1 MFGCRHCSPRQ
12 TVAPQLLDD
21 LFGWCLTCG
30 SHSSFQ
36 LILTP
41 RLRQRHNLGVA
52 ICGRHPNMPLKEKAY
67 HFKLQSDSNSSVS
80 LSSWLW
86 LSSIFIIVCKFNSF
100 CGHPSCYL
108 LLHRD
113 FCRDVVLMDWSAK
126 LQMQCIYYRS
136 IMQSMYSYHLT
147 ATDNRQVYQGY
158 VLNFSCFPRF
168 SRERKTMQ
176 LFSIYYW

>member
-21 LFGWCLTCG
+21 LFGWCLNCG

-52 ICGRHPNMPLKEKAY
+52 ICGGHPNMPLKEKAY

-126 LQMQCIYYRS
+126 LQMQCIYYRP

-147 ATDNRQVYQGY
+147 ATDIRQVYQGY
-158 VLNFSCFPRF
+158 ILNFSCFLGF
-168 SRERKTMQ
+168 QGKEKNANVSV
-176 LFSIYYW
+176 YYR